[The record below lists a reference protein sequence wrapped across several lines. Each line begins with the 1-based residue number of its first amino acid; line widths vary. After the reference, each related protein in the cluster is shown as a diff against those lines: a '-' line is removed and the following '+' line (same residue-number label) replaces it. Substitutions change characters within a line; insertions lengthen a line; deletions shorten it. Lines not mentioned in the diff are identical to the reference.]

1 MLTLVTPVFL
11 TYYVAFL
18 KDLFYVHTC
27 FYFTK
32 NDLPQAVASELLL
45 QADDTHIVF
54 NIKAKL
60 KLKSN

>member
-32 NDLPQAVASELLL
+32 NDLPQAAASELLL
-45 QADDTHIVF
+45 
-54 NIKAKL
+54 
-60 KLKSN
+60 